1 MAVLLWRINTISA
14 DKKVRLNEEITAPEV
29 RLIGA
34 DGESPGVVSI
44 AEAMRLATE
53 AELDLV
59 EIAPNAEPPVCRVM
73 DFGKYIFEQNKKQH
87 AARKKQKQIQVKE
100 VKFRPTTDEGDYKI
114 KLRNLVKFLT
124 DGDKAKITLR
134 FRGRELQH
142 QELGVNLL
150 KRLEADL
157 TEVGTVEQFP
167 RLEGKQMVM
176 VIAPKR
182 KEKGGVSATVTSGA
196 ATA

>member
-1 MAVLLWRINTISA
+1 VAVLLWRIKTISA
-14 DKKVRLNEEITAPEV
+14 DKKVRLNEDITAPEV

-44 AEAMRLATE
+44 AEAMRLAAE

-124 DGDKAKITLR
+124 EGDKAKITLR

-157 TEVGTVEQFP
+157 TEVGLVEQFP

-182 KEKGGVSATVTSGA
+182 KEKGGVSATVTSGE

>member
-1 MAVLLWRINTISA
+1 MAVLLWRVKTISA
-14 DKKVRLNEEITAPEV
+14 DKKVRLNEEITAPQV

-124 DGDKAKITLR
+124 EGDKAKITLR

-157 TEVGTVEQFP
+157 TEVGLVEQFP

-182 KEKGGVSATVTSGA
+182 KEKGGVSAKADDSH